1 MGAVAMRMILNG
13 KSTDV
18 PAATTVAGLLAVL
31 GFGERPVLVELNHHA
46 LFPREFGET
55 PVKEGDEIEI
65 IELAA
70 GG

>member
-1 MGAVAMRMILNG
+1 MRLTLNG

-18 PAATTVAGLLAVL
+18 PDATTVAGLLAEL
-31 GFGERPVLVELNHHA
+31 GFGERPVLVELNRHA
-46 LFPREFGET
+46 LFPREFADAR
-55 PVKEGDEIEI
+55 VKEGDEIEI

>member
-1 MGAVAMRMILNG
+1 MRLTLNG

-18 PAATTVAGLLAVL
+18 PAAKTVAGLLADL
-31 GFGERPVLVELNHHA
+31 GFGERPVLVELNRRA
-46 LFPREFGET
+46 LFPREFAEA
-55 PVKEGDEIEI
+55 PVNEGDEIEI

>member
-1 MGAVAMRMILNG
+1 MRLTLNG

-18 PAATTVAGLLAVL
+18 PAATTVAGLLAEL
-31 GFGERPVLVELNHHA
+31 GFGLRPVLVELNRHA
-46 LFPREFGET
+46 LFPREFDAT
-55 PVKEGDEIEI
+55 AIKEGDEIEI

>member
-1 MGAVAMRMILNG
+1 MKLTLNG

-18 PAATTVAGLLAVL
+18 PAATSVAGLLDAL
-31 GFGERPVLVELNHHA
+31 GFGDRPVLVELNRQA
-46 LFPREFGET
+46 LFPREFASS
-55 PVKEGDEIEI
+55 PIREGDEIEI